1 MSNKKKRALAL
12 KNRQKL
18 IEKNNQS
25 VFIVNEKLPISTEQI
40 KSNLKPLKDDSISS
54 KQTEP
59 SNSLSMTS
67 STTDIRQLPAD
78 IRLNMLTGAVSN
90 TSTSRSLT
98 SSINSVEEK
107 SKDAIFRINELI
119 RQNSIQNIDEI
130 SNEEPH
136 RRKSF
141 DISPIQYYINETNKL
156 TTNLDNSLQDK
167 TIEKNENHMKQVEI
181 IQPEVISKSSK
192 DVNKKNLKRSKSES
206 RHNRRLIKKT
216 AIDTPSINDN
226 ESIKPA
232 RRRFFSRK
240 NGKLKTEKSSTSPD
254 EIRQIN
260 EKLPQKS
267 QSFNEHSPR
276 ILSPPPDY
284 EKSTINEITPLPLP
298 SSSTTVKWKGEH
310 EFYPTIDLTNPD
322 FENEDDFDEDEEMSV
337 PLLVTVFVIP
347 LYLTLGA
354 ILFSIWEQWS
364 FLNSFYFCFITLT
377 TIGFGDFVPGA
388 ALKVE
393 AEKEKLISAA
403 AYILFGLVLIA
414 MCVNLMKEQL
424 SQKVKRVANKLGS
437 F

>member
-1 MSNKKKRALAL
+1 MLFVANIGSTMAKMFAFVFSRITMIFFCRMSNKKKRALAL

-18 IEKNNQS
+18 IEKNNQAIL
-25 VFIVNEKLPISTEQI
+25 IVNEKLPISTEQI

-107 SKDAIFRINELI
+107 SKDAIIRINELI

-130 SNEEPH
+130 TNEEPH

-181 IQPEVISKSSK
+181 IQPEVISKPSK

-206 RHNRRLIKKT
+206 RHNRRLTKKT

-226 ESIKPA
+226 QSIKPA

-254 EIRQIN
+254 EVRQIN

-284 EKSTINEITPLPLP
+284 EKSTINQITPLPLP
-298 SSSTTVKWKGEH
+298 
-310 EFYPTIDLTNPD
+310 
-322 FENEDDFDEDEEMSV
+322 
-337 PLLVTVFVIP
+337 
-347 LYLTLGA
+347 
-354 ILFSIWEQWS
+354 
-364 FLNSFYFCFITLT
+364 
-377 TIGFGDFVPGA
+377 
-388 ALKVE
+388 
-393 AEKEKLISAA
+393 
-403 AYILFGLVLIA
+403 
-414 MCVNLMKEQL
+414 
-424 SQKVKRVANKLGS
+424 
-437 F
+437 